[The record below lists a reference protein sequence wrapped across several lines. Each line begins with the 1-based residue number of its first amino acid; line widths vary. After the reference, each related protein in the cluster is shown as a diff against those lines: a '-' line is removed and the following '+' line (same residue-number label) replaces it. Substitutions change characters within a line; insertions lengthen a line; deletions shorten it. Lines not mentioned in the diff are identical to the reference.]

1 MSDVQITV
9 SRNGSL
15 KVEGNV
21 TLRDADGNEIPT
33 REGKPFYLCRC
44 GRSTRKPFCDGTHNR
59 IEFDGALAD
68 PSTD

>member
-21 TLRDADGNEIPT
+21 TLLDADGNEIPT
-33 REGKPFYLCRC
+33 REGRPFYLCRC
-44 GRSTRKPFCDGTHNR
+44 GHSKNKPFCDASHRQT
-59 IEFDGALAD
+59 EFDGTLAG
-68 PSTD
+68 PGA